1 VNSTVNGFCFH
12 GTGFARI
19 RLTQGSIGEDIV
31 CCYGCMC
38 PRYQRRFSEHV
49 HVHVQTFSHGNTS
62 SFHHDLVLISI
73 FIHLLLV
80 FCRKRAC
87 VQVQTFVG
95 AESVPAGPVVDGV
108 QEWNIPAVSQVAST
122 IAVGRQGCVSATH
135 SCPVSQTR
143 ARARAARLVRERTRQ
158 C

>member
-1 VNSTVNGFCFH
+1 
-12 GTGFARI
+12 
-19 RLTQGSIGEDIV
+19 
-31 CCYGCMC
+31 
-38 PRYQRRFSEHV
+38 
-49 HVHVQTFSHGNTS
+49 VHVQTFSHGNTS

-143 ARARAARLVRERTRQ
+143 ARARSAVGAGENPSVLKSLSSPSKGLLTCTVHHYLPNVPIARRARLAIGVFMGLDH
-158 C
+158 